1 MKSYAQFGEDLI
13 LLDFFKKK
21 KLNKGF
27 FFEFGAWD
35 GIYLSNCRM
44 FYELGWQGC
53 FIEVDKK
60 KFIDLKK
67 NYHNDSKVKLINEF
81 VNLTDNSLDNII
93 QRNQIKE
100 IDLLS
105 IDIDGRDL
113 SVWKTIKSLK
123 SKFVIIEFNQFIPFD
138 VEYEDKTDQFVGNSV
153 LAVYKYA
160 ISQDYELIGATT
172 ANLIFIDKF
181 FNDGEIDK
189 INIPN
194 VYEIVKPL
202 RLGHNWKGEMLFFK
216 NNMLS
221 IKEFFT
227 HPQQKNFILFQPIPK
242 FLRKI
247 SNVDGTGAKKLKIIY
262 SHIIL
267 FVLRPNLFLLKIKNK
282 IKNLI
287 NKKKKIK

>member
-21 KLNKGF
+21 KLDKGF

-35 GIYLSNCRM
+35 GIHLSNCRM

-93 QRNQIKE
+93 QRNHIKE

-113 SVWKTIKSLK
+113 SIWKTIKSLK

-153 LAVYKYA
+153 LALYKYA
-160 ISQDYELIGATT
+160 VSQDYELIGATT
-172 ANLIFIDKF
+172 ANLIFVDKF

-189 INIPN
+189 INISN

-216 NNMLS
+216 NNILS
-221 IKEFFT
+221 IKEYFT
-227 HPQQKNFILFQPIPK
+227 HPQQKNFILYQPIPK

-267 FVLRPNLFLLKIKNK
+267 FVLRPNLFLLKIRNK
-282 IKNLI
+282 IKSLI